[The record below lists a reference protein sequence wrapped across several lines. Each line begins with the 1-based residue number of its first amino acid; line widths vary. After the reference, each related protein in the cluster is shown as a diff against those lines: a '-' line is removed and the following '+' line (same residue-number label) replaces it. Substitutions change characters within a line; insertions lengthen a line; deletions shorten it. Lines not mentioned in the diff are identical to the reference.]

1 MTEKIRILIVEDE
14 ALVAEDLKEMLLGY
28 GYEVPAIADTGEEGD
43 CPCG

>member
-14 ALVAEDLKEMLLGY
+14 ALVAEDLKEMLLGIRVRSPRY
-28 GYEVPAIADTGEEGD
+28 CRHRRDGD